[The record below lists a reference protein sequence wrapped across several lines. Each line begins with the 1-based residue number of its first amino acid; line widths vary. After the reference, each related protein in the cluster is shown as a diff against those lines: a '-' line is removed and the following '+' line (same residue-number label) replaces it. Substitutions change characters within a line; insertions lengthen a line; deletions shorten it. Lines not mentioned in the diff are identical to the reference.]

1 MTNDKAISNGA
12 EKTTLNISLTTEDK
26 KFLKVYAAQNG
37 TTISSM
43 IQGFIETLKSD
54 QADKPNK

>member
-12 EKTTLNISLTTEDK
+12 EKTTLNISLTAEDK
-26 KFLKVYAAQNG
+26 KILKVYAAQNG

-43 IQGFIETLKSD
+43 IQGFIETLKSE